1 MTNHQKIFKDAEFHK
16 GQQNSFK
23 LVRAEEES
31 GRATINSPA
40 IPQESNPMANIP
52 YFRFIQQQS
61 KLCLL
66 RG

>member
-16 GQQNSFK
+16 GQQNRFK
-23 LVRAEEES
+23 LVRAKEES
-31 GRATINSPA
+31 A
-40 IPQESNPMANIP
+40 QESNPIANIP
-52 YFRFIQQQS
+52 SFRFIQQQS